1 VGQIDERGSRRRAR
15 RGSIVTEMGLLD
27 PFRRFFH
34 RMSESDELRYA
45 EEIER
50 WSDSVADTV
59 RIKDAPLRDRVRLA
73 GVVRRITVRPLEG
86 HESLEALLYDGTGE
100 VTVVWMGRRTIP
112 GLDLGTRVVVE
123 GLIADQRGE
132 RRLVNP
138 SFEFVR

>member
-1 VGQIDERGSRRRAR
+1 
-15 RGSIVTEMGLLD
+15 MGLLD
-27 PFRRFFH
+27 PFRRFFR

-45 EEIER
+45 EEIEK
-50 WSDSVADTV
+50 WSDSVAGTV

-138 SFEFVR
+138 AFEFVR